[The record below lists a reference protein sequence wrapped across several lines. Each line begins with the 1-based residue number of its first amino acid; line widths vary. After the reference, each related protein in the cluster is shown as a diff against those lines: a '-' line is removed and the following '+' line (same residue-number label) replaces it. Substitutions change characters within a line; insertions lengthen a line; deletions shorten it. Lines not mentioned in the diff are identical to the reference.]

1 MSRTFWLLFE
11 TRMMI
16 LVRDYPLESPSL
28 QETRMVTVFLPDQY
42 RPTAG
47 LPVVFCADGQAVHAF
62 SGRLSHAIQR
72 QGAPPVILIGVH
84 SDPAYRAREYLDGV
98 DAERFQAHERFFA
111 EEVYL
116 WAVSEFRLS
125 LDRLRCGVFGFSNGG
140 GFALSMGV
148 RHREKYG
155 VVIAFSIAGDPRR
168 VRESDYTRRPI
179 ARYYLSAGTR
189 EIPFL
194 KTTRAVARL
203 LEKHGVEHILTQR
216 EAGHDFHF
224 WNSELCEAVS
234 WAFPRDK
241 TNWCIRIRNA
251 WLGQFYQH

>member
-1 MSRTFWLLFE
+1 MTF
-11 TRMMI
+11 
-16 LVRDYPLESPSL
+16 VRDYPLESPSL
-28 QETRMVTVFLPDQY
+28 QETRMITVFLPDQY

-47 LPVVFCADGQAVHAF
+47 LPVLFCADGQAVPWF
-62 SGRLSHAIQR
+62 SGPLSYAIQR
-72 QGAPPVILIGVH
+72 QEAPPVILIGVH
-84 SDPAYRAREYLDGV
+84 SDPAYRAREYLDGM
-98 DAERFQAHERFFA
+98 DAERFSAHERFFA

-116 WAVSEFRLS
+116 WAVSEFHLS
-125 LDRLRCGVFGFSNGG
+125 LDRSRCGVFGFSNGG
-140 GFALSMGV
+140 GFALTMGV

-168 VRESDYTRRPI
+168 VRESEYTRRPI

-194 KTTRAVARL
+194 KTVRAVARL

-234 WAFPRDK
+234 WAFARDK
-241 TNWCIRIRNA
+241 STWLTRITKACLKRIRNA
-251 WLGQFYQH
+251 WLGQSNQH